1 MMVDAVQGQEET
13 LRVVRTHPKVLVGPL
28 FLQLILIVVHVLV
41 MKYLPTDTD
50 MPAWNEWAP
59 TVIHVA
65 IAVLEVIYFVL
76 PLLRWQNTTFTV
88 TTKRVITNW
97 GIFYKKSRDIRF
109 ENIVSVSTD
118 RGILDRIF
126 RCGTVVFHNAASESA
141 AMNEQ
146 YRSNTLTKRNGGDR
160 DLGVRFHD
168 VSDPEG
174 IEALVNE
181 QRFNQA

>member
-1 MMVDAVQGQEET
+1 M
-13 LRVVRTHPKVLVGPL
+13 LVGPL
-28 FLQLILIVVHVLV
+28 FLQLILIVAHVLV

-59 TVIHVA
+59 TVLHVT
-65 IAVLEVIYFVL
+65 IAVLEVVYFVI

-97 GIFYKKSRDIRF
+97 GIFYKNSRDISF
-109 ENIVSVSTD
+109 ENIVSVSTE

-126 RCGTVVFHNAASESA
+126 RCGTVVFHNAASQNAEL
-141 AMNEQ
+141 NEA
-146 YRSNTLTKRNGGDR
+146 YRPNALTKRNGGNR

-174 IEALVNE
+174 IERLVND
-181 QRFNQA
+181 RRYGQA

>member
-1 MMVDAVQGQEET
+1 M
-13 LRVVRTHPKVLVGPL
+13 RTHPKVLVGPL
-28 FLQLILIVVHVLV
+28 FLQLILIVVHILV

-97 GIFYKKSRDIRF
+97 GIFYKNSRDISF

-118 RGILDRIF
+118 RGPIDRIF
-126 RCGTVVFHNAASESA
+126 RCGTVVFHNAASENA
-141 AMNEQ
+141 ALNAQ
-146 YRSNTLTKRNGGDR
+146 QHGNVLTKRNGGNK